1 MSLVLPNIDRA
12 AEFLAQRIGTS
23 PPIPA
28 SCRKTPS
35 GSPILVEAEN
45 LMPTGWFK
53 IRGATRR
60 VSTLTSDE
68 CARNGLMLETCPLSK
83 PS

>member
-45 LMPTGWFK
+45 LMPTG
-53 IRGATRR
+53 
-60 VSTLTSDE
+60 
-68 CARNGLMLETCPLSK
+68 
-83 PS
+83 